1 MSSLSR
7 SLRADTV
14 VGAAAGARRTHDPDR
29 ETRNDHDQCHRRTA
43 GCAGERA
50 VDTAAVALDA
60 ASHDT
65 WPVSTVW
72 QKLDRHPHRPDV
84 VVRVSTVREIVE
96 VVDIARTSATPL
108 TVRGLGS
115 SVTGQPLPMHGGI
128 VMDLS
133 GLGGE
138 PVLDETDATVTAPAG
153 VMGGDLETWLGE
165 RGYTLNHFPQ
175 SLYRSTIGGWIA
187 TRATG
192 QFSSRYGGIENL
204 VVSYECVLADGSIAR
219 LGQRPRAA
227 MGPDLKQ
234 LLIGSEGT
242 LGIVTEVTL
251 KVFRV
256 PEARFIEAFTM
267 PNVAAGIDAM
277 REMSQAGLRPFLVR
291 FYDADE
297 ARHAAPDREGDAPVL
312 FLGAEG
318 VESVARAEFAELS
331 RIAEACGGSSIGS
344 GPVEAW
350 LGRRFDFSTVE
361 RLLAEKG
368 GYAETVEVANMW
380 SRLPA
385 MYAEMKEALRPFAD
399 EVLGHF
405 SHVYDQG
412 SSLYLILLGRAD
424 DDETALARLEAIWST
439 AMEIVIAHDGEV
451 SHHHGGG
458 LARQAWVA
466 RSLGTGF
473 PVLEKLKSALDPD
486 GILNPGKLGM

>member
-1 MSSLSR
+1 MTTIHVSDALEDA
-7 SLRADTV
+7 LGAD
-14 VGAAAGARRTHDPDR
+14 
-29 ETRNDHDQCHRRTA
+29 
-43 GCAGERA
+43 A
-50 VDTAAVALDA
+50 VSTSGDALDA

-72 QKLDRHPHRPDV
+72 QKLGRHPHRPDV
-84 VVRVSTVREIVE
+84 VVTVRSVADVVA
-96 VVDIARTSATPL
+96 VVDVARASGTPI
-108 TVRGLGS
+108 TARGLGS
-115 SVTGQPLPMHGGI
+115 SVTGQPLPMRGGI
-128 VMDLS
+128 VLDTSALV
-133 GLGGE
+133 GE
-138 PVLDETDATVTAPAG
+138 PVLDVVDATVTAPAG

-165 RGYTLNHFPQ
+165 RGYTLNNSPQ

-204 VVSYECVLADGSIAR
+204 VVSYECVLADGSVAR

-251 KVFRV
+251 KVFRLA
-256 PEARFIEAFTM
+256 EARVVDAFAV
-267 PNVAAGIDAM
+267 PDVQSGIDVM
-277 REMSQAGLRPFLVR
+277 REIAQAQLKPFLVR

-297 ARHAAPDREGDAPVL
+297 ARHAVPDGSAAGPVL
-312 FLGAEG
+312 FLGSEG
-318 VESVARAEFAELS
+318 VEGVAQAEFAALR
-331 RIAEACGGSSIGS
+331 RIAEQHGAVSIGA
-344 GPVEAW
+344 GPVHGW

-361 RLLAEKG
+361 RLLAETG
-368 GYAETVEVANMW
+368 GYAETVEVANLW

-385 MYAEMKEALRPFAD
+385 MYAEMKAALEPFAD

-405 SHVYDQG
+405 SHIYEQG

-439 AMEIVIAHDGEV
+439 AMEIVVAHDGEI

-458 LARQAWVA
+458 LARQAWVE
-466 RSLGTGF
+466 RSLGSGF
-473 PVLEKLKSALDPD
+473 PMLQRVKAALDPE
-486 GILNPGKLGM
+486 GVFNPGKLGM